1 MWRGKMSRG
10 KYSLEY
16 KHWPDDYEYNYNA
29 RGEVPEV
36 WKPKPEYCQETMG
49 GGYDE
54 EGFDSYGYSAYSK
67 DGVYVGA
74 GDGID
79 RAGWTEMD
87 YLTLK
92 DIPEE
97 HRESF
102 YYYN

>member
-1 MWRGKMSRG
+1 MSRG

-16 KHWPDDYEYNYNA
+16 KHWPEGYEHKYNSK
-29 RGEVPEV
+29 GELPEE
-36 WKPKPEYCQETMG
+36 WKPSPDYCAETMFDSC
-49 GGYDE
+49 DE
-54 EGFDSYGYSAYSK
+54 EGYDRYGYSSYDAEGNFV
-67 DGVYVGA
+67 GV

-97 HRESF
+97 HRKS
-102 YYYN
+102 YYYFN